1 MSVKDPEALLRN
13 DVRNLL
19 ELAEKRGIRENIPHF
34 VGFCAIG
41 TAATFCPEMSVAE
54 AYKIISVEFE
64 NVWKK
69 RA

>member
-1 MSVKDPEALLRN
+1 MSVKDPEAFLRK

-19 ELAEKRGIRENIPHF
+19 DFAKERGIRENIPHF
-34 VGFCAIG
+34 VGYCAIG

-64 NVWKK
+64 KAWKE